1 MTGLTVVPLEQPK
14 RLNDF
19 QQEVEKLT
27 TSDAFGKLTVAETIG
42 VLQIVILNLWHR
54 MSDEI
59 K

>member
-1 MTGLTVVPLEQPK
+1 MSLTVVPLELPK

-19 QQEVEKLT
+19 QTEVEKLT
-27 TSDAFGKLTVAETIG
+27 NSDAFGKLTVAETIG

-59 K
+59 E